1 MSNIGNLEFDN
12 LKIKSNKSIYCESF
26 YFVDVFDETNLKKF
40 IKSVERTVRS
50 SKEYKRYIENLRT
63 NVHALNYDTVMSNI
77 SNTDTALEFHHY
89 PLSLYEISEILILD
103 HLANKDN
110 ITSFSI
116 AKEIMEYH
124 FKNKIGLVSLTKTN
138 HELAHDGALFLHKNQ
153 IFGKYEEFINEHP
166 NGISMDIRNKIDRL
180 NKMSDANVAT
190 DFKGLL

>member
-63 NVHALNYDTVMSNI
+63 NVHALNYDTIMSNI

-166 NGISMDIRNKIDRL
+166 NGISMEIRNKIDRL

>member
-138 HELAHDGALFLHKNQ
+138 HELAHDGALFLHNTQ

>member
-50 SKEYKRYIENLRT
+50 SREYKKYIENLRT

-166 NGISMDIRNKIDRL
+166 NGISMEIRNKIDRL

>member
-12 LKIKSNKSIYCESF
+12 LKIKSNRSIYCESF
-26 YFVDVFDETNLKKF
+26 YFVDVFDEVNLKKF

-50 SKEYKRYIENLRT
+50 SREYKKYIENLRT

-77 SNTDTALEFHHY
+77 SNTDIALEFHHY

-124 FKNKIGLVSLTKTN
+124 FKNKIGLVSLSKTN
-138 HELAHDGALFLHKNQ
+138 HELAHDGAIFLHKNQ

-166 NGISMDIRNKIDRL
+166 GGISMDIRNKINRL
-180 NKMSDANVAT
+180 NEMSDANVAT

>member
-166 NGISMDIRNKIDRL
+166 NGISMEIRNKIDRL

>member
-110 ITSFSI
+110 ITSFSFS
-116 AKEIMEYH
+116 KEIMEYH

>member
-50 SKEYKRYIENLRT
+50 SREYKRYIENLRT

-116 AKEIMEYH
+116 AKEIMECH

-180 NKMSDANVAT
+180 NKM
-190 DFKGLL
+190 

>member
-40 IKSVERTVRS
+40 IKSVERTVRT

-116 AKEIMEYH
+116 AKEIMECH

-153 IFGKYEEFINEHP
+153 IFGKYEEFINEHT
-166 NGISMDIRNKIDRL
+166 NGISMEIRNKIDRL

>member
-40 IKSVERTVRS
+40 IKSVERTVRT

>member
-40 IKSVERTVRS
+40 IKSVERTVRT

-138 HELAHDGALFLHKNQ
+138 HELAHDGALFLHKDQ

>member
-12 LKIKSNKSIYCESF
+12 LKIKSNRSIYCESF

-40 IKSVERTVRS
+40 IKSVERTVRT

-116 AKEIMEYH
+116 AKEIMECH

-138 HELAHDGALFLHKNQ
+138 HELAHDGALFLHKDQ

-166 NGISMDIRNKIDRL
+166 NGISMEIRNKIDRL

>member
-12 LKIKSNKSIYCESF
+12 LKIKSNRSIYCESF
-26 YFVDVFDETNLKKF
+26 YFIDVFDEVNLKKF

-50 SKEYKRYIENLRT
+50 SREYKKYIENLRT

-116 AKEIMEYH
+116 AKEIMECH

-138 HELAHDGALFLHKNQ
+138 HELAHDGAIFLHKNQ

-166 NGISMDIRNKIDRL
+166 GGISMDIRNKINRL
-180 NKMSDANVAT
+180 NEMSDANVAT

>member
-40 IKSVERTVRS
+40 IKSVERTVRT

-77 SNTDTALEFHHY
+77 SNTDRALEVRQY
-89 PLSLYEISEILILD
+89 PWSLYEISDILILD

>member
-63 NVHALNYDTVMSNI
+63 NVHALNYDTIMSNI

>member
-138 HELAHDGALFLHKNQ
+138 HELAHDGALFLHKDQ

>member
-40 IKSVERTVRS
+40 IKSVERTVRT

-166 NGISMDIRNKIDRL
+166 NGISMEIRNKIDRL

>member
-50 SKEYKRYIENLRT
+50 SREYKRYIENLRT